1 MSIKRSTGF
10 CNKAL
15 VHQVAVSTAALFGTV
30 AAPTVNAM
38 NLRLY
43 GGSVPPTADAAAST
57 LLCTITGPT
66 AAALLWDTANVGVAS
81 PGLLQKDPAQTWAGV
96 VTGAGTQNATYFRF
110 VASDDTDALSTTYPR
125 VQGVIG
131 LAGVELDMSSVSQV
145 NGATTTINSA
155 ALAMIPS

>member
-1 MSIKRSTGF
+1 MSIQRSTGF
-10 CNKAL
+10 CNKEIL
-15 VHQVAVSTAALFGTV
+15 NAVSPTPAVVFATV

-38 NLRLY
+38 NLRIY
-43 GGSVPPTADAAAST
+43 GGSVPATADAAAST
-57 LLCTITGPT
+57 LLCTVTGPA
-66 AAALLWDTANVGVAS
+66 AAALTFASSATAGVIAKS
-81 PGLLQKDPAQTWAGV
+81 AQVWAGT

-125 VQGVIG
+125 LQGVVG
-131 LAGVELDMSSVSQV
+131 TAGVELDMSSVSQV